1 MAVSVGPV
9 ETAERYGRVSVD
21 LGIRITKISKP
32 PTFSLTHS
40 LGPVRRRQPHHR
52 WKTCPEERTRFVR
65 GALGRGR
72 APELRWHGAVLT
84 STTDDRRQ
92 TCARAPRLSLFPPGA
107 SRATQLDSTLTRAM
121 RYALRAPLARQAIQ
135 ENLVLT
141 AAHCVDFVENPRK
154 TKVYVAKGNIKYD
167 RDNDQF

>member
-1 MAVSVGPV
+1 MKIPFFCSVLCAVLALAVAVSVGPV

-65 GALGRGR
+65 GALGRER

-84 STTDDRRQ
+84 STTDDRRQTTDDRRQ

-107 SRATQLDSTLTRAM
+107 SRATQLDSTLTRAT
-121 RYALRAPLARQAIQ
+121 RSALRSHARPSKRIS
-135 ENLVLT
+135 
-141 AAHCVDFVENPRK
+141 C
-154 TKVYVAKGNIKYD
+154 
-167 RDNDQF
+167 